1 MNNDSNKNFE
11 QSNSI
16 AADRAQGSFDE
27 DLVTWGLRYDAYNFV
42 FVASCKLKCISKTAG
57 VSNILF
63 LLCTPVVRSTAP
75 HYGFYIIFPSF
86 NLILFSNCQV
96 QHRITITIRIEA
108 PDHEPL

>member
-27 DLVTWGLRYDAYNFV
+27 DLVTW
-42 FVASCKLKCISKTAG
+42 
-57 VSNILF
+57 
-63 LLCTPVVRSTAP
+63 
-75 HYGFYIIFPSF
+75 GFYIIFPSF